1 MRAVISSF
9 NLSLNNWQAR
19 TDSDIALSFCIL
31 DGTRLRLN
39 EELEVD
45 LPNLLASQKLVRRST
60 GASIA
65 VRLRDIDL
73 HDLRLPSGHGSARTP
88 SSARLND
95 A

>member
-9 NLSLNNWQAR
+9 NLSLNNWEAR
-19 TDSDIALSFCIL
+19 TDNDIGLSFSIL
-31 DGTRLRLN
+31 DGARLKLN

-45 LPNLLASQKLVRRST
+45 LPNLLASQTLVRRST
-60 GASIA
+60 GTSVAI
-65 VRLRDIDL
+65 RLRDIDL
-73 HDLRLPSGHGSARTP
+73 HDLRLPSGHGTSRTP

>member
-1 MRAVISSF
+1 MRAFISSF

-19 TDSDIALSFCIL
+19 TDNDIALSFSIL
-31 DGTRLRLN
+31 DGTRLKLN

-45 LPNLLASQKLVRRST
+45 LPNLVASQTLVRKST
-60 GASIA
+60 GTSLAI
-65 VRLRDIDL
+65 RLRDIDL
-73 HDLRLPSGHGSARTP
+73 HDLRLPSSHGTSRAP